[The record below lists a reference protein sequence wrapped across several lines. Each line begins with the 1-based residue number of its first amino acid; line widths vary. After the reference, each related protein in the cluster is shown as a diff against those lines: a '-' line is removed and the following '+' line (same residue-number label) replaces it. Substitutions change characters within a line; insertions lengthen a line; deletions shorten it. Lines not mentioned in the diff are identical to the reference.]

1 MTPDM
6 SILSLLLNASLMVK
20 IVMLILLAASVYSW
34 TIIFQRGKFL
44 TNCKTTSDEF
54 ETTFWSG
61 ADLTKLYSKLSAR
74 ERTLV
79 GLDAIF
85 VAGFKEYMRLK
96 KQHALQPESSLE
108 VVQRAMQISLATEEA
123 RLENNLPFL
132 ATIQSMSP
140 YIGLFGTVWGIMHSF
155 RQLGAVQQATLAMV
169 APGISEA
176 LIATAMG
183 LVAAIPAGIAY
194 NRYINK
200 VDHLSLKYRTFAQE
214 FLGIMQ
220 RRMIS
225 ASTNNL
231 STEERE

>member
-1 MTPDM
+1 MTTDM
-6 SILSLLLNASLMVK
+6 SLLSLLLNATLLVK
-20 IVMLILLAASVYSW
+20 LVMLLLLAASVFSW
-34 TIIFQRGKFL
+34 TIIFQRGKYL
-44 TNCKTTSDEF
+44 NACKSASDEF

-61 ADLTKLYSKLSAR
+61 ADLTKLYTKLSAR
-74 ERTLV
+74 ERNLY

-96 KQHALQPESSLE
+96 KQHVVQPDASLE
-108 VVQRAMQISLATEEA
+108 VVQRAMQISLVNEEA
-123 RLENNLPFL
+123 RLENNLPVL

-140 YIGLFGTVWGIMHSF
+140 YVGLFGTVWGIMHSF

-220 RRMIS
+220 RKMLS
-225 ASTNNL
+225 SSSSL
-231 STEERE
+231 STEET